1 MESFYDVERTRE
13 CLVVTISL
21 SIYLYMLQLDVP
33 AVPEW
38 AGKET
43 EKYEIVLSSCSR
55 SQND

>member
-21 SIYLYMLQLDVP
+21 SMYLYMLQLDVP
-33 AVPEW
+33 AVPER